1 MWLFKYRLYY
11 RLRRLGCWLFRRKRS
26 REEIQAEI
34 DRLQQLKDEVRD
46 SKFIRGFYWP
56 VALRMRA
63 EEETLLSFLGHNTTN
78 WEANGHDQVS
88 RSAKLT
94 RDWALG
100 LEVDSP
106 SSQWQALLLIGK
118 DLEGKHHE

>member
-34 DRLQQLKDEVRD
+34 DKLQQIEDEVLN
-46 SKFIRGFYWP
+46 SKFIQGFQWP
-56 VALRMRA
+56 VGLRMRA
-63 EEETLLSFLGHNTTN
+63 EKETLLSFLGHNTADRMVN
-78 WEANGHDQVS
+78 VNGQVS
-88 RSAKLT
+88 RSAKLAH
-94 RDWALG
+94 DWALG

-118 DLEGKHHE
+118 DLEGKPHE